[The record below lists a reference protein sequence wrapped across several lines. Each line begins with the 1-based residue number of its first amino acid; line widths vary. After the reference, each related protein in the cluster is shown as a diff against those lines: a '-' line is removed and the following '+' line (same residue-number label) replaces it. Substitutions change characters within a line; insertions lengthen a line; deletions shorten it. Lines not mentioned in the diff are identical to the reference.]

1 MFWMLSFG
9 KSTKYEQKVEQKQL
23 LRKKNNLLLRGL
35 MFSRIGLPMW
45 ELSEQASDLTKH
57 TYLRK
62 KEKDTFF
69 FSTFLKLT
77 LPSLLP

>member
-1 MFWMLSFG
+1 
-9 KSTKYEQKVEQKQL
+9 
-23 LRKKNNLLLRGL
+23 
-35 MFSRIGLPMW
+35 MW

-69 FSTFLKLT
+69 SLHSSNS
-77 LPSLLP
+77 PSPACSRKRNPWPNLVDIQA